1 MSNLNVQ
8 SESPFEARLA
18 TAMVLTQ
25 RWGMVA
31 AAALLSTL
39 SQPAHAQ
46 PAKAKPASSR
56 PAMAA
61 PADYGASA
69 DARTGA
75 VMTVPVNKS
84 QTLRVDRPLAKAIVG
99 NADIADIVPVSA
111 NSVYVLGKTIGSTN
125 VTLIDRR
132 GAVIAVIDVVIAP
145 DSQGLKRKLAELMPT
160 EAIGVVASNDAL
172 VLEGKVS
179 SAAAADR
186 AMTIAETFSPKK
198 SLNMMSVGSPQQ
210 VLLEVRFAEMSR
222 GTVKELGINNVS
234 FFNGTGSGQIVSP
247 GSGNTSNPF
256 SAAFNFPGGISFQ
269 LDALE
274 SKGLVRTLA
283 QPNLITL
290 SGETSN
296 FLAGGEFPVPSQV
309 ATNGQVAIEF
319 KQFGV
324 SLAFTPTV
332 LQDGLINLL
341 VAPEV
346 SSLDPGAGISLGGI
360 QIPGLKTRRAK
371 TVVELR
377 DGESLAIAGLI
388 QSDFADTVNAVPL
401 LGKVPIIGMLFRS
414 TSFRKQETEL
424 VMIVTPRI
432 VRPVPAGSLAVPTD
446 RVLIPDDVDIF
457 INGASEK
464 VVPQQRLAPMPGV
477 NMAKP
482 GGVAG
487 DFGHIVR

>member
-1 MSNLNVQ
+1 MSKL
-8 SESPFEARLA
+8 SLPRESLLATRLA
-18 TAMVLTQ
+18 TATAWTQ
-25 RWGMVA
+25 RWGLLA
-31 AAALLSTL
+31 AAALLTAAG
-39 SQPAHAQ
+39 QPVHAQ
-46 PAKAKPASSR
+46 SARSNPAGR
-56 PAMAA
+56 LAMAS
-61 PADYGASA
+61 PITYGASA

-75 VMTVPVNKS
+75 IMTVPVNKS
-84 QTLRVDRPLAKAIVG
+84 QTLRVDRALAKAIVG
-99 NADIADIVPVSA
+99 NADIADIVPVSQNA
-111 NSVYVLGKTIGSTN
+111 VYVLGKSIGSTN
-125 VTLIDRR
+125 VTLIDRK
-132 GAVIAVIDVVIAP
+132 GGVIAVIDVVVGP
-145 DSQGLKRKLAELMPT
+145 DSQGLKRKLAELLPT
-160 EAIGVVASNDAL
+160 EAIGVVTSNDSL

-186 AMTIAETFSPKK
+186 AMTIAETFAPKK
-198 SLNMMSVGSPQQ
+198 ALNMMSVGSPQQ

-222 GTVKELGINNVS
+222 STVKQLGINNVS
-234 FFNGTGSGQIVSP
+234 FFNSTGNGQLVSPGTGSNDP
-247 GSGNTSNPF
+247 PF
-256 SAAFNFPGGISFQ
+256 SAAFGFPGGISFQ
-269 LDALE
+269 IDALE
-274 SKGLVRTLA
+274 AQGLVRTLA
-283 QPNLITL
+283 QPNLMTL

-296 FLAGGEFPVPSQV
+296 FLAGGEFPVPSAV
-309 ATNGQVAIEF
+309 AVNGQISIEF

-346 SSLDPGAGISLGGI
+346 SSLDTRAGISLSGI

-388 QSDFADTVNAVPL
+388 QSDFTDTVNAVPL
-401 LGKVPIIGMLFRS
+401 LGKIPIIGMLFRS

-446 RVLIPDDVDIF
+446 RVLIPDDADLF
-457 INGASEK
+457 LNGAIEK
-464 VVPQQRLAPMPGV
+464 LVPQPRLAPMPGV
-477 NMAKP
+477 SMSKA

-487 DFGHIVR
+487 DFGHMVR